1 MDVSKSVAFPRMG
14 VSMNILFH
22 PISWLRLKLA
32 PESESAPL
40 RPWGDQHSNHW
51 PRIQSHRTLQQH
63 SLRSSTPTVKNPL
76 ASTHPRARK
85 EGKVTKKKYQMRD
98 ARGNT
103 KLSCSPS
110 ERITRWEDARRMLA
124 QAVNPRQRE
133 PEKNRSTSK
142 KRSTATLI
150 MRQHADIEPVLL
162 EVGCFQILPVKRLKG
177 YWIDLHNSLF
187 PTKHQRQLCLHCK
200 SRRLRHGRLRHITS
214 PAIKLPAIW
223 LPAHQQAACHWCNL
237 MSSFGHLEPV
247 RVPNSRSLHAMWSVL
262 DELQEC
268 CVSAI

>member
-14 VSMNILFH
+14 VSINILFH

-76 ASTHPRARK
+76 ASTHSRARK

-124 QAVNPRQRE
+124 QAVPPSSKRAGKKPLYKQKKKHGDSDHAPTRWYWASTVGSWVLSDFASEKTQRIL
-133 PEKNRSTSK
+133 NRL
-142 KRSTATLI
+142 A
-150 MRQHADIEPVLL
+150 
-162 EVGCFQILPVKRLKG
+162 
-177 YWIDLHNSLF
+177 
-187 PTKHQRQLCLHCK
+187 
-200 SRRLRHGRLRHITS
+200 
-214 PAIKLPAIW
+214 
-223 LPAHQQAACHWCNL
+223 
-237 MSSFGHLEPV
+237 
-247 RVPNSRSLHAMWSVL
+247 
-262 DELQEC
+262 
-268 CVSAI
+268 

>member
-76 ASTHPRARK
+76 ASTHSRARK

-124 QAVNPRQRE
+124 QGVRPRQRE
-133 PEKNRSTSK
+133 PEKNRSTRK
-142 KRSTATLI
+142 KRSTATRANTLI
-150 MRQHADIEPVLL
+150 LSQYCWKLGAFRFCQWKDSKDIESTCIV
-162 EVGCFQILPVKRLKG
+162 CFLQNIKG
-177 YWIDLHNSLF
+177 NCVCTANHGGSGMGGWGTSHHLQSNY
-187 PTKHQRQLCLHCK
+187 QRY
-200 SRRLRHGRLRHITS
+200 G
-214 PAIKLPAIW
+214 
-223 LPAHQQAACHWCNL
+223 
-237 MSSFGHLEPV
+237 
-247 RVPNSRSLHAMWSVL
+247 SLHTNKQHVIDVIWCHPLVIWNLSVSQI
-262 DELQEC
+262 QEVFMQC
-268 CVSAI
+268 DRF